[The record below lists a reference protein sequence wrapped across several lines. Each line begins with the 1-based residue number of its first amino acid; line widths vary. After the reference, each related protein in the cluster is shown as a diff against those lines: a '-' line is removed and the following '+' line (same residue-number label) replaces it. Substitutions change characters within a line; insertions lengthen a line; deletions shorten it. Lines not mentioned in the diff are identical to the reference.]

1 VSLLLSIVIP
11 VFNSEDFLPRVI
23 ENIYQQGLSNYEVL
37 VVDDGSEGYCEEIVN
52 VYKKSCNNL
61 SYLPMLEN
69 SGPFAA
75 RRYGVSKA
83 VGEYIGFVDCDDL
96 ITLDYFSNLL
106 KVASKNQ
113 ADCVKS
119 ISFTL
124 RDCSKISTVVRSKF
138 DTLSF
143 SIDNVSCLEL
153 MFTKSDWHN
162 RNNLW
167 SGVYKRSLWSE
178 FSYCSDI
185 KEKLHFAEDLLE
197 VVYLLSSAR
206 NIILVDEPGYFYCSD
221 NDSSTTKSI
230 NELLKFEKA
239 LKSCV
244 TVFNQVKK
252 WLGSHDQFLHLV
264 QLNEDRFLSSVKYL
278 ISLIYGDIS
287 TKQKEELMHLVKI
300 SLGSNSRFVL

>member
-1 VSLLLSIVIP
+1 
-11 VFNSEDFLPRVI
+11 
-23 ENIYQQGLSNYEVL
+23 
-37 VVDDGSEGYCEEIVN
+37 
-52 VYKKSCNNL
+52 
-61 SYLPMLEN
+61 
-69 SGPFAA
+69 
-75 RRYGVSKA
+75 
-83 VGEYIGFVDCDDL
+83 
-96 ITLDYFSNLL
+96 
-106 KVASKNQ
+106 
-113 ADCVKS
+113 
-119 ISFTL
+119 
-124 RDCSKISTVVRSKF
+124 
-138 DTLSF
+138 
-143 SIDNVSCLEL
+143 
-153 MFTKSDWHN
+153 
-162 RNNLW
+162 
-167 SGVYKRSLWSE
+167 
-178 FSYCSDI
+178 
-185 KEKLHFAEDLLE
+185 
-197 VVYLLSSAR
+197 LSSAR